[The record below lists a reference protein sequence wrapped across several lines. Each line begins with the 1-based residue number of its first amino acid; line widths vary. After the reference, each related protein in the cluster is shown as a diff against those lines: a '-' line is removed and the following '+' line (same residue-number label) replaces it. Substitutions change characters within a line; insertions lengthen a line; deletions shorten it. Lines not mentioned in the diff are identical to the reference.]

1 MARPTKQRPPV
12 KQEAEEMEAQEM
24 GETSEEETREGT
36 EDGPSAK
43 TNRKRSPKGAK
54 NTKAPMDADC
64 GICKSNKPCS
74 CKAKKDGGCGS
85 YGKKMDRN
93 DALTP
98 QEYLAACDLG
108 IQDRSR
114 PYIRAR
120 LDSAARLDLKCG
132 AGSISEGEKCTKGT
146 AQKAQQV
153 QKGGGVRG
161 ALENAA
167 IVGGTAGAL
176 FSYGQVVGH
185 ALKGNFGGASKALQR
200 EGAFLALSGA
210 GMKAKGN
217 RTGDKDMK
225 GRGNSA
231 LLGAATTIGA
241 GHLMGGGYTKSLGS
255 NLSGISPSDIARN
268 TRVRTKKALANL
280 SGIGSAAKSNV
291 TFRTKKSQFERMY
304 KSPGRRDSAFAT
316 GFTPDFDQLAI

>member
-36 EDGPSAK
+36 EDGAFMK
-43 TNRKRSPKGAK
+43 NNRKRSPKGAK

-64 GICKSNKPCS
+64 GICKSGKPCS

-132 AGSISEGEKCTKGT
+132 AGSISEGEKCSKGT
-146 AQKAQQV
+146 AQKSDPKPAQR
-153 QKGGGVRG
+153 KG
-161 ALENAA
+161 L
-167 IVGGTAGAL
+167 
-176 FSYGQVVGH
+176 
-185 ALKGNFGGASKALQR
+185 
-200 EGAFLALSGA
+200 
-210 GMKAKGN
+210 
-217 RTGDKDMK
+217 TGK
-225 GRGNSA
+225 A
-231 LLGAATTIGA
+231 LLGTALAV
-241 GHLMGGGYTKSLGS
+241 GGGYLALKNGRAVVTEAREIGGSIKRLMETKAKLRALQAQ
-255 NLSGISPSDIARN
+255 NKRMGISGEGESSLSRFLDRNAPNKQRN
-268 TRVRTKKALANL
+268 TLERAFRRP
-280 SGIGSAAKSNV
+280 SAK
-291 TFRTKKSQFERMY
+291 
-304 KSPGRRDSAFAT
+304 RDSAFAT